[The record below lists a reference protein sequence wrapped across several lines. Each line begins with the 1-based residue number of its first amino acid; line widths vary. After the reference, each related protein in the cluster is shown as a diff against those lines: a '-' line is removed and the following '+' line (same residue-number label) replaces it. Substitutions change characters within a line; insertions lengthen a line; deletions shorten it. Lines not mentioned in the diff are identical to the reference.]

1 MDYMDLLK
9 KLFDIDPD
17 ELDRL
22 YKEDKRQETFEESI
36 AEVAKEVKK
45 IYDAFVKAGFDGM
58 DAFELTKALYIFI
71 LNKG

>member
-1 MDYMDLLK
+1 MDYMDLIK
-9 KLFDIDPD
+9 KLFDIDPG
-17 ELDRL
+17 ELDQM
-22 YKEDKRQETFEESI
+22 YKEEKRKETSEESV